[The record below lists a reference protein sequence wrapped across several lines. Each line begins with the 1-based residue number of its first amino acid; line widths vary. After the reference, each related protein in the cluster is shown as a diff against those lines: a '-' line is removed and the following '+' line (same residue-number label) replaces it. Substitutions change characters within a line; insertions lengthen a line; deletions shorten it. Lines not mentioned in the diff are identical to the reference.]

1 MALYQV
7 TQTTENG
14 NGDTVGTLSYAIL
27 QANQLPRDNT
37 ISINYIGQR
46 SKF

>member
-14 NGDTVGTLSYAIL
+14 NGDTVGTVNYAIL
-27 QANQLPRDNT
+27 QANQLPGDNT

-46 SKF
+46 S